1 VEWNEEDDSFEIV
14 GGRWEDIL
22 WGMNMGKIE
31 QFTDLQVWKN
41 AHAFVLEAYRV
52 TEGFPKTEM
61 YGLTSQLR
69 RAAVSVAANIAEG
82 DSKNRD
88 FQTKCA
94 F

>member
-1 VEWNEEDDSFEIV
+1 MEWNEEDDSFEIV

-31 QFTDLQVWKN
+31 QFTDLEVWKN
-41 AHAFVLEAYRV
+41 AHAFVLEDYRV

-88 FQTKCA
+88 LQTKCA